1 MSAPLLPI
9 FVKLEGSSCLVVG
22 GGAVALQKVRS
33 LLECGAHVTVVAP
46 DARDEIRDLE
56 QRGALV
62 WRRRGYLVEDIPGHR
77 LVIAA
82 TNDPEVNHAVYDD
95 AVDAGVLA
103 NAVDDPPFCD
113 FYFGSVVRRG
123 PLQIGISTSGESPAL
138 AQRLRQQLELLID
151 EGAGPWLE
159 RLGALRREVLAAH
172 PAGEERNS
180 LLRTLAMREVCDAAH
195 CPSRAMALGRP
206 GVERG
211 AVERGS
217 VERGAVERGSW
228 WLT

>member
-9 FVKLEGSSCLVVG
+9 FVKLEGSPCLVVG
-22 GGAVALQKVRS
+22 GGAIGLQKVRS
-33 LLECGAHVTVVAP
+33 LLECGAHITVVAP
-46 DARDEIRDLE
+46 DVRDEIRKLE
-56 QRGALV
+56 ERGSIT
-62 WRRRGYLVEDIPGHR
+62 WHRRDYVVADIAGQR

-82 TNDPEVNHAVYDD
+82 TNDPQVNHAVYSD
-95 AVDAGVLA
+95 AVAAGVLA

-123 PLQIGISTSGESPAL
+123 PLQIGISTAGESPAL

-151 EGAGPWLE
+151 EGTGAWLE
-159 RLGALRREVLAAH
+159 RLGALRREVLATH

-180 LLRTLAMREVCDAAH
+180 LLRTLASREVCDSAQ
-195 CPSRAMALGRP
+195 CPSRAMALTSRP
-206 GVERG
+206 EERG
-211 AVERGS
+211 AES
-217 VERGAVERGSW
+217 GSW